1 VVPSDE
7 RIGMSGVNRLGR
19 LRERLRKEGL
29 DAILISSPENRR
41 YLSGF
46 TGSAGYLLVSQ
57 DDASLATDFRY
68 MEQAAMQAPDFQ
80 IERIGGRPG
89 WFLKLIHAHG
99 VRRVGFESEN
109 LTVAMHSALEQA
121 LSKDQNGKER
131 ELVAVADL
139 ADRLRQIKDEG
150 ELEILTRAVEIA
162 DHAFETVAPGIRPG
176 VTEQEVAWKLEQEIR
191 ERGAEALAFDII
203 VGAGPNGALPHHR
216 AGEKVIQDGE
226 AVVIDMGATYQGYC
240 SDLSRT
246 IVVGEPDETFRR
258 VYETVLQAQLASE
271 QGVEPGMTGAEC
283 DAIARDV
290 IAKEGYG
297 DNFGH
302 SLGHGVGIA
311 VHEYPLVGPAAAN
324 ELEDGM
330 VFTIEP
336 GIYLSGWGGVRI
348 EDIVVLENGKA
359 RVLSKAH
366 KRPQVGG
373 H

>member
-1 VVPSDE
+1 
-7 RIGMSGVNRLGR
+7 MSGDSRLER
-19 LRERLRKEGL
+19 LRERLREEEL
-29 DAILISSPENRR
+29 DSILISSSENRR

-57 DDASLATDFRY
+57 DDAVLATDFRY
-68 MEQAAMQAPDFQ
+68 VEQATSQAPDFR

-89 WFLKLIHAHG
+89 WFLKLVDAQG
-99 VRRVGFESEN
+99 GRRIGFESEN
-109 LTVAMHSALEQA
+109 ITVAMHSTLEKA
-121 LSKDQNGKER
+121 LSEGERGGER

-139 ADRLRQIKDEG
+139 ADRIRQIKDES
-150 ELEILTRAVEIA
+150 ELELLTRAVEIA
-162 DHAFETVAPGIRPG
+162 DQAFERVAPTIRPG
-176 VTEQEVAWKLEQEIR
+176 VTEQEVAWELEKDMR
-191 ERGAEALAFDII
+191 EHGAEAIAFDII

-240 SDLSRT
+240 SDLTRT
-246 IVVGEPDETFRR
+246 IVVGEPDETFLR
-258 VYETVLQAQLASE
+258 VYDTVLQAQLASE
-271 QGVEPGMTGAEC
+271 QTVEPGMTGAEC

-290 IAKEGYG
+290 IAEEGYG

-311 VHEYPLVGPAAAN
+311 VHEYPLVGPTAAN

-348 EDIVVLENGKA
+348 EDMVVLENGRA

-366 KRPQVGG
+366 KRPQVGV